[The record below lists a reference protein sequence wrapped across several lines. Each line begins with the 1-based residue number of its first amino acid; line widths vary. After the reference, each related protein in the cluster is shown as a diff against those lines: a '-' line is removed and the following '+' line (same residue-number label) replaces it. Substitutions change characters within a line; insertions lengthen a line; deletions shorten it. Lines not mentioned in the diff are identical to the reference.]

1 MLAGIG
7 AMGLLG
13 TPGCAALTEESPRD
27 VAEEGGPR
35 ESSSP
40 TPQKEPI
47 NAGEP
52 FSGEIAPG
60 MLCVAEYATNAL
72 AVVDARAGEVVGRI
86 PVGRNPA
93 SVLVMQGIVFVGCS
107 GTGEVTAVPVAN
119 PAAAAPIPVGHQ
131 ILGLCR
137 DEARGLIYAGDY
149 FANGVHAIDAA
160 LQSLVSTMDLSSSGF
175 SGRTDPPPC
184 CTIEPGAGRR
194 TVALA
199 LAPEGDVLYAANYGT
214 YDVARIDLATGEELD
229 AFDGVVGPR
238 QILVSADGGQL
249 ILAGVGGEG
258 EQQPAPPALK
268 KIS

>member
-1 MLAGIG
+1 MITRRSFVMLAGIG

-93 SVLVMQGIVFVGCS
+93 SVLVMQGIDFVGCC
-107 GTGEVTAVPVAN
+107 G
-119 PAAAAPIPVGHQ
+119 
-131 ILGLCR
+131 
-137 DEARGLIYAGDY
+137 
-149 FANGVHAIDAA
+149 
-160 LQSLVSTMDLSSSGF
+160 
-175 SGRTDPPPC
+175 
-184 CTIEPGAGRR
+184 PG
-194 TVALA
+194 
-199 LAPEGDVLYAANYGT
+199 
-214 YDVARIDLATGEELD
+214 
-229 AFDGVVGPR
+229 
-238 QILVSADGGQL
+238 
-249 ILAGVGGEG
+249 
-258 EQQPAPPALK
+258 
-268 KIS
+268 

>member
-1 MLAGIG
+1 MITRRSFVMLAGIG

-93 SVLVMQGIVFVGCS
+93 SVLVMQGIVFVGSVLFNNATTC
-107 GTGEVTAVPVAN
+107 
-119 PAAAAPIPVGHQ
+119 
-131 ILGLCR
+131 C
-137 DEARGLIYAGDY
+137 
-149 FANGVHAIDAA
+149 
-160 LQSLVSTMDLSSSGF
+160 LSSSIHFCNKVFVSSVLSF
-175 SGRTDPPPC
+175 SYTM
-184 CTIEPGAGRR
+184 IW
-194 TVALA
+194 
-199 LAPEGDVLYAANYGT
+199 
-214 YDVARIDLATGEELD
+214 
-229 AFDGVVGPR
+229 
-238 QILVSADGGQL
+238 
-249 ILAGVGGEG
+249 
-258 EQQPAPPALK
+258 
-268 KIS
+268 

>member
-27 VAEEGGPR
+27 GAEEGGPR

-107 GTGEVTAVPVAN
+107 GSKSGRCGSHSRGASDSRAVSRRGPGAYLCWRLFCQRRPCNRCGAAIACEYDGSELLGVQRPYR
-119 PAAAAPIPVGHQ
+119 PAALLH
-131 ILGLCR
+131 
-137 DEARGLIYAGDY
+137 
-149 FANGVHAIDAA
+149 H
-160 LQSLVSTMDLSSSGF
+160 
-175 SGRTDPPPC
+175 
-184 CTIEPGAGRR
+184 
-194 TVALA
+194 
-199 LAPEGDVLYAANYGT
+199 
-214 YDVARIDLATGEELD
+214 
-229 AFDGVVGPR
+229 
-238 QILVSADGGQL
+238 
-249 ILAGVGGEG
+249 
-258 EQQPAPPALK
+258 
-268 KIS
+268 